1 MTEKPNLTLV
11 DAAIPVKA
19 PMQKVYEFLA
29 NHENYSSWF
38 PGVVALSSANDLP
51 HGSIG
56 KLYHE
61 TLRLPTGRLRQI
73 TIRVVESDAPAS
85 FAMEGEF
92 APLHPRTEI
101 TLFAKSPEMTI
112 LRWHF
117 QSRNQSLAGRF
128 LIKALVKKAVKKQ
141 SEIGLQKLVSILENR
156 D

>member
-1 MTEKPNLTLV
+1 MTKRLNLTLV
-11 DAAIPVKA
+11 DATIPIKA
-19 PMQKVYEFLA
+19 PAQKVFEFLA
-29 NHENYSSWF
+29 NHENYISWF
-38 PGVVALSSANDLP
+38 PGVVTLSSANDLP

-61 TLRLPTGRLRQI
+61 TLRLPTGRLRHI
-73 TIRVVESDAPAS
+73 TIKVVESDAPTY
-85 FAMEGEF
+85 FAMEGDF

-101 TLFAKSPEMTI
+101 TLFAKSPEETV

-117 QSRNQSLAGRF
+117 QSRSQSLAGRF

-156 D
+156 P